1 MSTAPILPR
10 GRHHLSREQVADSQR
25 ARLTTAI
32 TELLAE
38 GGYAAVTIGQLA
50 ERARVSRRAFYEHF
64 ADKEACLLAAY
75 DDFATKL
82 VGAMTAEL
90 GEDTAWREFLEL
102 TLLGYLG
109 TLEDDP
115 IAARAFIVEM
125 DSAGTVARRRR
136 RDAVRAFAALIKQRH
151 GEVRAKDPSL
161 GPLPD
166 RAYEAL
172 ALAVRELVHDALE
185 EQRRPKLRGLAPDI
199 LTFIAAVIAG
209 ASRAPSPAA

>member
-25 ARLTTAI
+25 TRLTTAI

-90 GEDTAWREFLEL
+90 AEDTPWRAFLEL

-115 IAARAFIVEM
+115 AAARAFIVEM
-125 DSAGTVARRRR
+125 DSAGPVARRRR
-136 RDAVRAFAALIKQRH
+136 RDAVRAFAVLIKQRH
-151 GEVRAKDPSL
+151 TEVRAKDPSL

-172 ALAVRELVHDALE
+172 AFAVRELVHDALE
-185 EQRRPKLRGLAPDI
+185 EQREPALRGLAPDI
-199 LTFIAAVIAG
+199 LTFITAVIAG
-209 ASRAPSPAA
+209 ASRAPLPAT